1 LPQNFNDGNGGH
13 GGPNGASPNCNNG
26 GGGIADCHDNGV
38 TYQWYIPVEA
48 GSRVTVDLK
57 MATSTAGDFVFIEKG
72 HVYIDSSLITQPN
85 KCTQAPVTSGDPEMT
100 PELRAA
106 LAAGEEVAVSTTE
119 QEQ

>member
-1 LPQNFNDGNGGH
+1 V
-13 GGPNGASPNCNNG
+13 A
-26 GGGIADCHDNGV
+26 
-38 TYQWYIPVEA
+38 YQWCIPVEA

-72 HVYIDSSLITQPN
+72 HSSLITQPN
-85 KCTQAPVTSGDPEMT
+85 KCIADPTATADDPEMT
-100 PELRAA
+100 AELRAA